1 MDMKQPNEMNPVPL
15 EQQLETQ
22 LAQKPAEP
30 ISEEEEYAE
39 NPAAQPKAKPKSVVS
54 VENNR
59 TLGVGEWMITILF
72 FLLPVINII
81 MMALWAFSS
90 RGNVHRKN
98 FARACL
104 LWLIIL
110 LLGYVV
116 AMTVAG
122 YTIFDIFTVGV

>member
-1 MDMKQPNEMNPVPL
+1 MNQPNETNPMPS
-15 EQQLETQ
+15 QQQTETL
-22 LAQKPAEP
+22 LAQKPDDP
-30 ISEEEEYAE
+30 IAEEEVYTE
-39 NPAAQPKAKPKSVVS
+39 NPAARPKERPQTVVS
-54 VENNR
+54 AENSR
-59 TLGVGEWMITILF
+59 TLGVGEWMITLLL

-81 MMALWAFSS
+81 MMAVWAFSS

-110 LLGYVV
+110 LLSYVV

-122 YTIFDIFTVGV
+122 YTIFDIFTRGI